1 MSSLRRRTILVVD
14 DEPAISSSLRLLLLS
29 HFDVLIAGSAA
40 ETHELVAKQ
49 AIDAMLLDVGLPDA
63 DGVDVLQEL
72 RVNGYTAPII
82 MLTGD
87 NSAGTAVEAMK
98 RGANDYVSKP
108 FNIDALTTTLW
119 KLFESCSELPL
130 GKVKSQPVETKTG
143 GLIGTSAVMQ
153 SLGDQIRKIAGHQT
167 TVLITGESGTGKELV
182 AKEIHRLSSRAKQP
196 FIAINC
202 GAIPESL
209 VESELFGHERGSF
222 THAVETRLGYFE
234 QADGGTIFLDE
245 IGELTLA
252 MQVKLL
258 RFLQEQEFYRVGR
271 SKPIKVDVRVI
282 AATNRNLEEMVAAK
296 QFRQDL
302 FYRVHVVNIETP
314 RLAERR
320 EDIAMLIAHFQR
332 RFAERYGNR
341 SLELSSEVLTQ
352 LENYGWPGN
361 VRELENLTEQLL
373 AMCPEDVVA
382 LEDLPPAI
390 ARTHHDMT
398 VVKEVFQG
406 SLNYQD
412 AERRFETE
420 IIVKALEKTNY
431 VQTKAAELL
440 GISRRILKYK
450 MDKLGIME
458 R

>member
-1 MSSLRRRTILVVD
+1 MSALRRRTILVVD
-14 DEPAISSSLRLLLLS
+14 DEPAIASSLRLLLQS
-29 HFDVLIAGSAA
+29 HFDVLVAGTAA
-40 ETHELVAKQ
+40 DTFELVAKHP
-49 AIDAMLLDVGLPDA
+49 IDAMLLDVGLPDA
-63 DGVDVLQEL
+63 DGVEVLQQL
-72 RVNGYTAPII
+72 RASNYSAPVI

-98 RGANDYVSKP
+98 RGASDYVSKP
-108 FNIDALTTTLW
+108 FNIDALTNTLW
-119 KLFESCSELPL
+119 RLFEDCAEVSVREVKRSETSAPT
-130 GKVKSQPVETKTG
+130 S
-143 GLIGTSAVMQ
+143 LIGSSPVMLA
-153 SLGDQIRKIAGHQT
+153 LGEQIKKIASHQT
-167 TVLITGESGTGKELV
+167 TVLVTGESGTGKELV
-182 AKEIHRLSSRAKQP
+182 AREIHRLSSRSKQP

-209 VESELFGHERGSF
+209 VESELFGHEKGSF

-252 MQVKLL
+252 VQVKLL
-258 RFLQEQEFYRVGR
+258 RFLQEQEFFRVGR

-282 AATNRNLEEMVAAK
+282 AATNRDLEEMVAAK

-302 FYRVHVVNIETP
+302 FYRVHVVNLETP
-314 RLAERR
+314 RLADRMG
-320 EDIAMLIAHFQR
+320 DIPKLLKHFQEQ
-332 RFAERYGNR
+332 FAKRYGNR
-341 SLELSSEVLTQ
+341 TLEFSTEALSAIES
-352 LENYGWPGN
+352 YGWPGN

-373 AMCPEDVVA
+373 ALAPDDVVN
-382 LEDLPPAI
+382 LVDLPPAI
-390 ARTHHDMT
+390 ARSQQDMN
-398 VVKEVFQG
+398 VIKEVFQG

-450 MDKLGIME
+450 MDKLGIAE